1 MRGSEMSITDL
12 MRLHWN
18 RVEGMAEIIQKTG
31 SGFMLMPTTPNLA
44 PELDPLIDD
53 TALFQKSNLKA
64 LRNTT
69 LGNIFNLPGV
79 AMPIGSGN
87 PGANRLASLLVST
100 SAGRDDDLLTVA
112 RILENIIKTEVNDD

>member
-1 MRGSEMSITDL
+1 
-12 MRLHWN
+12 
-18 RVEGMAEIIQKTG
+18 
-31 SGFMLMPTTPNLA
+31 MLMPTTPNLA

-112 RILENIIKTEVNDD
+112 GILENIIKTEVNDD